1 MLVVG
6 EKIIGLGCVYMDQPT
21 NPKKNNPSMMHG
33 RGKMGAAPTSTWW
46 CYCLHVDAASEFFF
60 LQIRAEPGLFGQ
72 NQVVSAISDRIGWQ
86 LKRPKSFG
94 CE

>member
-33 RGKMGAAPTSTWW
+33 RGKMGAAPASDTTTLLPT
-46 CYCLHVDAASEFFF
+46 CQCHV
-60 LQIRAEPGLFGQ
+60 
-72 NQVVSAISDRIGWQ
+72 
-86 LKRPKSFG
+86 
-94 CE
+94 